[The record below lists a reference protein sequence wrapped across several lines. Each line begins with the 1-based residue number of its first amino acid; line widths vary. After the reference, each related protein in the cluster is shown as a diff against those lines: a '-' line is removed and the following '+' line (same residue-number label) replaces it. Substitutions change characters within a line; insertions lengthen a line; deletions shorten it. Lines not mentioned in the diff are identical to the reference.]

1 MVINDENITNEVFE
15 ELSSKDIERSAKET
29 VAGKKLTPEK
39 QKRKSFQKQTG
50 PLFET
55 RTRKKSITP
64 SISPCSSNAEI
75 VGRTSSK
82 LSESLEGKLAIFQ
95 VQQELQSVQEENNDL
110 KEKLETIKLKRAK
123 DLEKLKEFEKMRIQH
138 DQLVE
143 FKSRIMESQSSL
155 QKEVQKAKHEARA
168 AIEAKEEH
176 AAEMAEL
183 SETVEMATLDKEMAE
198 EKAETLQI
206 ELEAAK
212 DKIEELTLD
221 LDIMKAEVGDETTA
235 TEGTITHFEVKQ
247 LSAKNEKMHE
257 TLIKMRDLSAHE
269 KSEILRLSKD
279 LDAKTTEHNE
289 VTSRADRIQREKD
302 ELESTIADLQEQVD
316 AALGAEEMVENLT
329 TKCLDLEDKLNA
341 VVEEKQDL
349 ETLHEM
355 DEEFQENLREA
366 EQELREDLD
375 LANGKVREAA
385 RARDAAYE
393 IIHDHETTITKFRDL
408 VNKVQEQNIELRT
421 SLEKQESSLGGGS
434 GQTGDVSKLSNV

>member
-1 MVINDENITNEVFE
+1 M
-15 ELSSKDIERSAKET
+15 
-29 VAGKKLTPEK
+29 
-39 QKRKSFQKQTG
+39 
-50 PLFET
+50 
-55 RTRKKSITP
+55 
-64 SISPCSSNAEI
+64 
-75 VGRTSSK
+75 
-82 LSESLEGKLAIFQ
+82 Q

-269 KSEILRLSKD
+269 KSEIMRLSKD

-289 VTSRADRIQREKD
+289 VSSRADRIQREKD

-408 VNKVQEQNIELRT
+408 VNKVQEQNLELRA
-421 SLEKQESSLGGGS
+421 SLEKQSSSKSGMGS
-434 GQTGDVSKLSNV
+434 EAGDMPAFSNVSEILIVMKTAYILQVKTIILLNKFYYIT